1 MDQGPGDNST
11 ANIEN
16 NHCENCGKT
25 DERSSSTCE
34 QFNKMDVES
43 EEACGLRRSTRK
55 KKKLNDEDDASVEYN
70 LRDITLIN
78 RVQSERKR
86 REPRQ
91 PKPKAKPPPLSKYR
105 RRAANARER
114 GRMVEI
120 NEAFE
125 DLRKALPDIEAGRS
139 SKLTKITTL
148 RLAMN
153 YISALRQTL
162 GFEDDLNSD
171 ASSLRSSSLSSSGDE
186 QCLSPSDGEFI
197 SPDEA
202 DILGDDNAEDILA
215 ANIDLVQLDLDA
227 TSDLLLPST

>member
-1 MDQGPGDNST
+1 MDREPCDNST
-11 ANIEN
+11 NTGN
-16 NHCENCGKT
+16 SPCENCGNT
-25 DERSSSTCE
+25 EEDSGSSTSE
-34 QFNKMDVES
+34 QFDSMDDIRDQE
-43 EEACGLRRSTRK
+43 CNLRRSTRK
-55 KKKLNDEDDASVEYN
+55 KKKPNDENDSVEYN

-91 PKPKAKPPPLSKYR
+91 PKAKAKPPPLSKYR

-120 NEAFE
+120 NDAFE
-125 DLRKALPDIEAGRS
+125 DLRKVLPDIEAGQS

-153 YISALRQTL
+153 YISALRHTL

-186 QCLSPSDGEFI
+186 QCLSPSDGELI
-197 SPDEA
+197 TPDES
-202 DILGDDNAEDILA
+202 DILGDENADDILA

-227 TSDLLLPST
+227 SSDLLLT

>member
-1 MDQGPGDNST
+1 MEQEPCDRNE
-11 ANIEN
+11 ANFQNIQ
-16 NHCENCGKT
+16 CKNCGT
-25 DERSSSTCE
+25 SEDSSSSSE
-34 QFNKMDVES
+34 QSDKMDTVRNED
-43 EEACGLRRSTRK
+43 CNLRRSSRK
-55 KKKLNDEDDASVEYN
+55 KKKLDDENASAEYN
-70 LRDITLIN
+70 LRNITLVN

-105 RRAANARER
+105 RKAANARER

-120 NEAFE
+120 NDAFE
-125 DLRKALPDIEAGRS
+125 DLRKVLPDIEAGKT

-162 GFEDDLNSD
+162 GHDDDLNSD

-186 QCLSPSDGEFI
+186 QCLSPSDGELI
-197 SPDEA
+197 PPDDA
-202 DILGDDNAEDILA
+202 DILGDDDADDILA

-227 TSDLLLPST
+227 SSDLLLT

>member
-1 MDQGPGDNST
+1 MDQEQADFQ
-11 ANIEN
+11 NIQ
-16 NHCENCGKT
+16 CRNCGNSE
-25 DERSSSTCE
+25 DSSSSSE
-34 QFNKMDVES
+34 QSDKMDVVP
-43 EEACGLRRSTRK
+43 EEDCGLRRSSRK
-55 KKKLNDEDDASVEYN
+55 KKKLTDENDAMAEYN
-70 LRDITLIN
+70 LRDITLKN

-105 RRAANARER
+105 RKAANARER

-120 NEAFE
+120 NDAFE
-125 DLRKALPDIEAGRS
+125 ELRQVLPDIEAGKT

-162 GFEDDLNSD
+162 GFDDDMNSD
-171 ASSLRSSSLSSSGDE
+171 ASSFRSSSLSSSGDE
-186 QCLSPSDGEFI
+186 QCLSPSEDAG
-197 SPDEA
+197 
-202 DILGDDNAEDILA
+202 ILGDEDADDILA

-227 TSDLLLPST
+227 SSDLLLT

>member
-1 MDQGPGDNST
+1 MDREPCDNST
-11 ANIEN
+11 TTTNSQCEKCGNTEEN
-16 NHCENCGKT
+16 ST
-25 DERSSSTCE
+25 SSTSE
-34 QFNKMDVES
+34 QFHSMDDIS
-43 EEACGLRRSTRK
+43 EKECNLRRSTRK
-55 KKKLNDEDDASVEYN
+55 KKKPNDENDASVEYN

-91 PKPKAKPPPLSKYR
+91 PKAKAKPPPLSKYR

-120 NEAFE
+120 NDAFE
-125 DLRKALPDIEAGRS
+125 DLRKVLPDIEAGRS

-153 YISALRQTL
+153 YISALRHTL
-162 GFEDDLNSD
+162 GYEDDLNSD

-186 QCLSPSDGEFI
+186 QCLSPSDGELI
-197 SPDEA
+197 TPDEA
-202 DILGDDNAEDILA
+202 DILGDDNADDILA

-227 TSDLLLPST
+227 SSDLLLT